1 MLSFRRMRRGAGG
14 IAYLEALA
22 ALAVVGLALLAATGF
37 TMRRHEIIERVDVH
51 VIADQALASEMD
63 MALADQPS
71 SLALG
76 EHPWRSA
83 AGKVKALPGAR
94 GIVRVTQAEPGLR
107 LVRIELRW
115 GKNGVMARER
125 LVAAP

>member
-1 MLSFRRMRRGAGG
+1 MLNSRRRRRSESG

-22 ALAVVGLALLAATGF
+22 AVAVVGLALLAATGF
-37 TMRRHEIIERVDVH
+37 MMRRHAIVERVDAH

-63 MALADQPS
+63 TLLADRPR

-76 EHPWRSA
+76 EHPWRSS
-83 AGKVKALPGAR
+83 AGRVKALPSAR

-107 LVRIELRW
+107 LVRVELRW
-115 GKNGVMARER
+115 GKGRVMARER
-125 LVAAP
+125 VVAAP